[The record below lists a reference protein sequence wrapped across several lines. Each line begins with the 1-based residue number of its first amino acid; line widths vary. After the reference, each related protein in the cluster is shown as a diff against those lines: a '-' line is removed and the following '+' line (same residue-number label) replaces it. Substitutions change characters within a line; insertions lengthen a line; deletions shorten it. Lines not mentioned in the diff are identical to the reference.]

1 MTQSSVAFSDA
12 TSSTQAGISLGTTLL
27 RDFEGS
33 SPQAVI
39 VFASARY
46 DYEVLLKALHEHCQ
60 PEIVVGCSSAGEFI
74 NGHRG
79 EHSVSAIGLRSTD
92 IRFSAGIGLGVSQ
105 DADHAARAI
114 TGAFEQDPSD
124 LTLFRSALVLTDAL
138 SGYADDLVSALS
150 AATNGTYT
158 FFGGG
163 AGDDAQFTRTHVFL
177 GTEVYSDAAVA
188 LEILSTKPVGIGVQ
202 HGWEKG
208 SAPLRVTESDGMQLI
223 SIDGAPAIETIEA
236 YARTT
241 GQAFEA
247 EDPLPFFLHNVLG
260 IETGAGIKLRVPLG
274 VGPDGSIA
282 CAAEI
287 PEGATLYIMR
297 TSNRSAADAAGTATR
312 DAVEQLQGHDPEIAL
327 FFDCVATRLRLGDA
341 FGLELESLQSALG
354 DARYAGC
361 NTYGQIARAPGQFS
375 GFHNCTAV
383 VCVLP
388 A

>member
-1 MTQSSVAFSDA
+1 MTKSSVAFSDA
-12 TSSTQAGISLGTTLL
+12 KSSTEAGTTLGAAL
-27 RDFEGS
+27 LQDFKGD

-39 VFASARY
+39 VFASARH
-46 DYEVLLKALHEHCQ
+46 DYEALLKALEASCQ
-60 PEIVVGCSSAGEFI
+60 PEILVGCSSAGEFI
-74 NGHRG
+74 NGRKG
-79 EHSVSAIGLRSTD
+79 EHAVSAVGLRSTD
-92 IRFSAGIGLGVSQ
+92 IRFSAGLGRGVSQ
-105 DADHAARAI
+105 DVAQAAHAI
-114 TGAFEQDPSD
+114 TGAFEQDQSD
-124 LTLFRSALVLTDAL
+124 LTLYRSALVLTDAL
-138 SGYADDLVSALS
+138 SGYADDLISELS
-150 AATNGTYT
+150 AATSGAYS

-163 AGDDAQFTRTHVFL
+163 AGDDAQFTRTHVFF
-177 GTEVYSDAAVA
+177 GTDVYSDAAVA
-188 LEILSTKPVGIGVQ
+188 LEIVSTKPIGIGVQ
-202 HGWEKG
+202 HGWEK
-208 SAPLRVTESDGMQLI
+208 SSPPLRVTESDGMQLV
-223 SIDGAPAIETIEA
+223 SLDGAPAVETIEA
-236 YARTT
+236 YARDI
-241 GQAFEA
+241 GQPFDAK
-247 EDPLPFFLHNVLG
+247 DPLAFFLHHVLG

-297 TSNRSAADAAGTATR
+297 TSDGSAADAAATATR
-312 DAVEQLQGHDPEIAL
+312 NAVEQLQGYDPEVAL

-341 FGLELESLQSALG
+341 FGLELDSLQTALG